1 MSHSATK
8 AGALPKTRRLREGAE
23 NLWHEFWKTRQPL
36 PAGSGIRAH
45 VTLDHSQ
52 PDSRQFN
59 VVTGSGHQFQVDDA
73 EGGAGPQ
80 PIELVA
86 AALAGCTA
94 SDVIT
99 LLRDQKR
106 QEVTGYEVSV
116 EADQG
121 ERPPHPFVLV
131 RIHHIV
137 RGHHVDPAAVNEAIR
152 LSEDKYCAV
161 LAMLRN
167 SAAIT
172 TTFEVTDDGHHREV
186 LTHNVKNQASRAEKG
201 GPNESQ

>member
-1 MSHSATK
+1 MSNSTTK
-8 AGALPKTRRLREGAE
+8 TGLLPKNPRLREGAE
-23 NLWHEFWKTRQPL
+23 NIWHEFWKVRQPL
-36 PAGSGIRAH
+36 HVGSGILAR
-45 VTLDHSQ
+45 VTLAQ
-52 PDSRQFN
+52 PQADGLEFH
-59 VVTGSGHQFQVDDA
+59 VVTGSGHHFQVDDA
-73 EGGAGPQ
+73 ESGTGPQ
-80 PIELVA
+80 PVELVA

-99 LLRDQKR
+99 ILRHQKH

-161 LAMLRN
+161 HDMLRH

-172 TTFEVTDDGHHREV
+172 TTFEIIDDGHHSEV
-186 LTHNVKNQASRAEKG
+186 STDKLRSQASRAEKG
-201 GPNESQ
+201 GPK

>member
-1 MSHSATK
+1 MVHSGTK
-8 AGALPKTRRLREGAE
+8 TELLPKSQRPREGAE
-23 NLWHEFWKTRQPL
+23 NIWHEFWKLRQPR
-36 PAGSGIRAH
+36 PIGSGIRAR
-45 VTLDHSQ
+45 VTLVQSQ
-52 PDSRQFN
+52 TDGRQFS
-59 VVTGSGHQFQVDDA
+59 VETGSGHCFQIDDA
-73 EGGAGPQ
+73 EGNGGPQ

-99 LLRDQKR
+99 VLRHQKN
-106 QEVTGYEVSV
+106 QHVTGYEVSV

-137 RGHHVDPAAVNEAIR
+137 SGHGIDPAAVNEAIR
-152 LSEDKYCAV
+152 MSEEKYCAV
-161 LAMLRN
+161 QAMLRH

-172 TTFEVTDDGHHREV
+172 TTFELIDAGDHHQTSIGPVRGEV
-186 LTHNVKNQASRAEKG
+186 SRVEKG
-201 GPNESQ
+201 DPK